1 MAGGKVSVVFIHS
14 SNEMYGADRI
24 LLQVLETLPE
34 AQRRRAVVWLPNDI
48 SPATFSLDAELALRG
63 IRFEIRQLPIL
74 RRRYLTPRYVPRMLR
89 ALAQFIRDLRRLAPQ
104 TVYLTTSA
112 SLAMGIVARLLGV
125 KRVVFHCQEV
135 WHGREAYLLGA
146 LAMATTHCLCVSQA
160 TQRSL
165 KGPVR
170 NRARVMLNAIPDW
183 DRKLVSPLPR
193 GSNLTF
199 LVASRWNSWKG
210 HGTLLK
216 AWDAGPPLGKLIVV
230 GGPPEVGQAVD
241 LPGLVA
247 EMRNRDTVVVKGEV
261 RDISLLIDE
270 SDFVVIPSDEPE
282 PFGLVAIEAFARG
295 RAVIAS
301 DGGGLA
307 EIVDSGQTGELFPM
321 RDAVELRLVMQHL
334 DRNRAAVMGA
344 SAREAYLRAYSLEAF
359 NERFG
364 DFWNEILPGGRCG
377 GVRS

>member
-34 AQRRRAVVWLPNDI
+34 AQRRMAVVWLPNDVL
-48 SPATFSLDAELALRG
+48 PATFSLDTELALRG

-74 RRRYLTPRYVPRMLR
+74 RRRYLTPRYLSRMMHS
-89 ALAQFIRDLRRLAPQ
+89 LAQFIRDLRLLAPE

-112 SLAMGIVARLLGV
+112 SLILGIVARLLGV

-135 WHGREAYLLGA
+135 WHGQEAYLLGT
-146 LAMATTHCLCVSQA
+146 LAMAATHCLCVSQA

-170 NRARVMLNAIPDW
+170 NRSRVMLNAVPDC
-183 DRKLVSPLPR
+183 DRRLVSPRPR
-193 GSNLTF
+193 GSKLTF

-216 AWDAGPPLGKLIVV
+216 AWDAGPPLGKLIVA
-230 GGPPEVGQAVD
+230 GGPPEAGQAVD
-241 LPGLVA
+241 IPSLVA
-247 EMRNRDTVVVKGEV
+247 EMKNRDTVVVKGEV
-261 RDISLLIDE
+261 RDISPLIDE

-307 EIVDSGQTGELFPM
+307 EIVDGGQTGELFPM

-334 DRNRAAVMGA
+334 DRNRAVVMGA

-364 DFWNEILPGGRCG
+364 DFWNEILPDGRCG
-377 GVRS
+377 GVRW